1 MHRPSTNHVKPSAD
15 VANPPNGNKMPQNDI
30 QMTPNGI
37 QEDSIVTRLKPTSK
51 GTYDKSEGM
60 SLSISKSH
68 QNEEKDSEP
77 HILLQTLLDWE
88 EDYAPPTHVCHQ
100 ATENYINPAKE
111 IVNQESN
118 SAPREN
124 QSVYDIMREL
134 GNILK
139 VVSLKIYNPL
149 NVYLP
154 IPSEISC
161 LQFYPNTQ
169 EVHNLNEKAR
179 REEEEDKLKADWMFA
194 AMVLIPTRHSALGM
208 SSPKMD
214 QLNWG

>member
-1 MHRPSTNHVKPSAD
+1 MY
-15 VANPPNGNKMPQNDI
+15 
-30 QMTPNGI
+30 
-37 QEDSIVTRLKPTSK
+37 TS
-51 GTYDKSEGM
+51 
-60 SLSISKSH
+60 L
-68 QNEEKDSEP
+68 
-77 HILLQTLLDWE
+77 
-88 EDYAPPTHVCHQ
+88 A
-100 ATENYINPAKE
+100 
-111 IVNQESN
+111 
-118 SAPREN
+118 
-124 QSVYDIMREL
+124 
-134 GNILK
+134 
-139 VVSLKIYNPL
+139 
-149 NVYLP
+149 